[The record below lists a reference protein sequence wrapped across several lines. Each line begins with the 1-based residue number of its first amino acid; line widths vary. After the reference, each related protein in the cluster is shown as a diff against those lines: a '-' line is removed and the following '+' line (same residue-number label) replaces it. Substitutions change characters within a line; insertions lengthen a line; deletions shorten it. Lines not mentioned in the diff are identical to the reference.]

1 MPRSSCL
8 VVWCMIP
15 EASSGLRLAA
25 ASRVQSS
32 RRLLLCPGS
41 FWSFV
46 LLALMS
52 GPAKK
57 QIHTFSFFFFSDT
70 SYLPVRMIFPNM
82 KQCETMRNMY
92 SIFCWMYHSVLPK
105 CCWGI
110 WYDADTEYCNHE
122 QLPRAEDQDCSYSL
136 FLCIL
141 LKHAMFVL
149 SWMMPWNID
158 RPWQVCH
165 GNCSEHSPRGW
176 LDSPLA

>member
-57 QIHTFSFFFFSDT
+57 QIHTFIFFF
-70 SYLPVRMIFPNM
+70 R
-82 KQCETMRNMY
+82 MY

-165 GNCSEHSPRGW
+165 GKCSEHSPRGW